1 MLTLRPVQH
10 PHHRGWSKLRALVTD
25 GIFWTVGKVTG
36 SPSKRGYD
44 KVATAAAVAK
54 AQAQAFRK
62 DEKVQY
68 YSASKKEWV
77 GATVKKIHSD
87 GKIDLE

>member
-1 MLTLRPVQH
+1 MISGV
-10 PHHRGWSKLRALVTD
+10 W
-25 GIFWTVGKVTG
+25 FTVGKVTG
-36 SPSKRGYD
+36 SSRKRGYD

-54 AQAQAFRK
+54 AQAKAFAK